1 MIHIY
6 IYVYINTNYI
16 HTHIYICIYNNN
28 DDNDNK
34 NATNDKKHMCI
45 YIINSFSKWRSYPW
59 TPCITG
65 KRKRCQSNILTW
77 PMFNYTKHGIQFQ
90 VISGICQTYNMI
102 FPFFLCL
109 GTIRKISARTA
120 TLAPWLALRSH
131 PISLSGS

>member
-1 MIHIY
+1 MIMTIKMLLM
-6 IYVYINTNYI
+6 I
-16 HTHIYICIYNNN
+16 
-28 DDNDNK
+28 K
-34 NATNDKKHMCI
+34 NICI